1 MARASED
8 THKLRRDVAAIALI
22 TAAVLTFASLL
33 YASQGGPAEGGG
45 YLPGLLSTALTLSFG
60 IGAFAV
66 PVILFAIGILFALE
80 RPQFASSRAL
90 TGAGLIFLVVL
101 TATAMHV
108 PEQSR
113 FDPEWVAINGGYIGA
128 AAAHLTLT
136 VLGLVGSYIVLTGLA
151 IIALVM
157 ITQTSVQQLIR
168 GSARV
173 FTSILG
179 FGWRVVADGVSDARE
194 VAASA
199 AADRKKKSNSRS
211 RKARPMRPDRGPV
224 VELDLEA
231 DRADQQD
238 APKNSPAPATPA
250 STPQEAP
257 RKKPRGSSS
266 SSKGGKNSDDGQTA
280 LLQDSDLYSI
290 PSMSILSELKDE
302 DVGEAA
308 AEEATENIIKLED
321 TLESFGV
328 EAKVVAYERGPVITR
343 YEVEPGS
350 GIRVGKIVNLSDDLA
365 MALAA
370 VDVRVEAP
378 IPGKSA
384 VGIEVPNQHRAVVSL
399 RGLLEE
405 SEVQNHPSPLAVAL
419 GRDIAGHA
427 VVADLYR
434 MPHLLVAGA
443 TNSGKSVC
451 LHSIIVSIL
460 MRVRPDQVKFILI
473 DPKRVE
479 LRLYEGIPHLMS
491 PVVYSPKEAADAL
504 RKVIREMDKRYDQF
518 AMKGVVNIEEYNQV
532 AAEEKEHRD
541 QEFDPMP
548 HVVIVVDELADL
560 MMQSKAEFEFS
571 ICRLAQLARATGI
584 HLVLATQRPSVNV
597 ITGTIKA
604 NIPSRIAL
612 SVTSQHD
619 SRTILDGQGAER
631 LIGRGDM
638 LYSPIDDNQARRLQ
652 GAFIPRSDLQRLVEY
667 LCAQGEPDFD
677 IIPQT
682 PDDDEGDFAA
692 EIDVSDKLYEA
703 AVEYVVGE
711 TEASVSG
718 LQRRFKIGYARAG
731 RIMDAMEQRG
741 VVGPH
746 VGPKPRE
753 VLLNPGAMH
762 AHLSGG
768 EYTHPSEIEM
778 DEPEPEKQRG
788 EALRDGAE
796 REGDGEETEEIEQAE
811 ELDDLDETEAEIA
824 EEEAA
829 AESA

>member
-1 MARASED
+1 VARASED
-8 THKLRRDVAAIALI
+8 THKLRRDIAAIALI

-33 YASQGGPAEGGG
+33 YSSQGGPAEGGG
-45 YLPGLLSTALTLSFG
+45 YLPGLLSSALTLAFG
-60 IGAFAV
+60 VGAYAV
-66 PVILFAIGILFALE
+66 PLVLLVVGVLFALE
-80 RPQFASSRAL
+80 RPQFASSRTL
-90 TGAGLIFLVVL
+90 TGAGLVFLVVL
-101 TATAMHV
+101 TATAMYV
-108 PEQSR
+108 PEESR
-113 FDPEWVAINGGYIGA
+113 FDPEWVALNGGYIGA
-128 AAAHLTLT
+128 AAAHLTLRA
-136 VLGLVGSYIVLTGLA
+136 LGLVGSYIVLAGITVM
-151 IIALVM
+151 ALVM

-168 GSARV
+168 GIGRLV
-173 FTSILG
+173 GGLFR
-179 FGWRVVADGVSDARE
+179 FGWQTLTDGVSEIGE
-194 VAASA
+194 VASEA
-199 AADRKKKSNSRS
+199 ARGRKKKPKSRERES
-211 RKARPMRPDRGPV
+211 RPVRPDRGPV
-224 VELDLEA
+224 VELDLDGDE
-231 DRADQQD
+231 RA
-238 APKNSPAPATPA
+238 APLPDPPVIDTPEQNSQ
-250 STPQEAP
+250 SAP
-257 RKKPRGSSS
+257 RKKPCGSST
-266 SSKGGKNSDDGQTA
+266 SKRGGRDDDSGQAT
-280 LLQDSDLYSI
+280 LLGDSDLYSVPPI
-290 PSMSILSELKDE
+290 SVLSELVGE
-302 DVGEAA
+302 DVGDAA
-308 AEEATENIIKLED
+308 TEEATENIIKLED

-343 YEVEPGS
+343 YEVEPGP

-399 RGLLEE
+399 RSLLEE
-405 SEVQNHPSPLAVAL
+405 PELAKNPSPLAVGL
-419 GRDIAGHA
+419 GRDIAGHP

-460 MRVRPDQVKFILI
+460 MRVRPDQVKLILI

-479 LRLYEGIPHLMS
+479 LRLYEGIPHLMA

-518 AMKGVVNIEEYNQV
+518 AMKGVVNIEEYNEV

-541 QEFDPMP
+541 QEFKPMP
-548 HVVIVVDELADL
+548 HVVIIVDELADL

-652 GAFIPRSDLQRLVEY
+652 GAFIPRSDLQRLVDY
-667 LCAQGEPDFD
+667 LCSQGEPDFE
-677 IIPQT
+677 IIPQA
-682 PDDDEGDFAA
+682 PDDDEGDFAS
-692 EIDVSDKLYEA
+692 EIEVSDKLYQA
-703 AVEYVVGE
+703 AVEFVVGE

-731 RIMDAMEQRG
+731 RLIDAMEQRG

-753 VLLNPGAMH
+753 VILNPAAMH
-762 AHLSGG
+762 THLYGG
-768 EYTHPSEIEM
+768 EYTHPSQIEEEADYTDELEPETAEPDERLADDDIPDD
-778 DEPEPEKQRG
+778 DEPEADVE
-788 EALRDGAE
+788 
-796 REGDGEETEEIEQAE
+796 
-811 ELDDLDETEAEIA
+811 
-824 EEEAA
+824 EEEAR
-829 AESA
+829 AETL

>member
-1 MARASED
+1 VARASED
-8 THKLRRDVAAIALI
+8 THKLRRDIAAIALI
-22 TAAVLTFASLL
+22 TAAVLTFASLI
-33 YASQGGPAEGGG
+33 YSSQGGPAEGGG
-45 YLPGLLSTALTLSFG
+45 YLPGLLSTALTLAFG
-60 IGAFAV
+60 VGAYAV
-66 PVILFAIGILFALE
+66 PVVLLVVGVLFALE

-90 TGAGLIFLVVL
+90 TGAGLLFLVAL
-101 TATAMHV
+101 TAVAMQV
-108 PEQSR
+108 PDESR
-113 FDPEWVAINGGYIGA
+113 FAPDWVAVNGGYLGA
-128 AAAHLTLT
+128 GVAHLALRA
-136 VLGLVGSYIVLTGLA
+136 LGFVGSWIVLAGVA

-157 ITQTSVQQLIR
+157 ITRSSVQDLLR
-168 GSARV
+168 GIGRLVSAV
-173 FTSILG
+173 FRFCWQTLVDG
-179 FGWRVVADGVSDARE
+179 LTEARDVASS
-194 VAASA
+194 AASN
-199 AADRKKKSNSRS
+199 RKKKAGKKQSQP
-211 RKARPMRPDRGPV
+211 KGRPMRPDRGPV
-224 VELDLEA
+224 VELDLESDA
-231 DRADQQD
+231 QDVQAAEQQ
-238 APKNSPAPATPA
+238 TPA
-250 STPQEAP
+250 SPPDPKGQTTP
-257 RKKPRGSSS
+257 RKKPRSS
-266 SSKGGKNSDDGQTA
+266 SSKKSSSKDADSGQAA
-280 LLQDSDLYSI
+280 LLGDSDLYSI
-290 PSMSILSELKDE
+290 PAMSMLSELDGE

-343 YEVEPGS
+343 YEVEPGP

-399 RGLLEE
+399 RSMLEDSALAE
-405 SEVQNHPSPLAVAL
+405 HPSPLAVGL
-419 GRDIAGHA
+419 GRDIAGHP

-652 GAFIPRSDLQRLVEY
+652 GSFIPRSDLQRLVEY
-667 LCAQGEPDFD
+667 LCQQGEPDFD

-692 EIDVSDKLYEA
+692 EIDVSDKLYAA

-711 TEASVSG
+711 GEASVSG

-746 VGPKPRE
+746 VGPKPRD
-753 VLLNPGAMH
+753 VIINPAAMH
-762 AHLSGG
+762 AHLAGD
-768 EYTHPSEIEM
+768 EYTHPSEIEEEM
-778 DEPEPEKQRG
+778 APEEQLSEALQDTPDPGEMEDDEEPEDLQGQAGADEEPEM
-788 EALRDGAE
+788 E
-796 REGDGEETEEIEQAE
+796 
-811 ELDDLDETEAEIA
+811 

-829 AESA
+829 AERA

>member
-1 MARASED
+1 M
-8 THKLRRDVAAIALI
+8 
-22 TAAVLTFASLL
+22 LTFASLL

-45 YLPGLLSTALTLSFG
+45 YLPGLLSAALTLAFG

-66 PVILFAIGILFALE
+66 PAILFVVGVLFALE

-136 VLGLVGSYIVLTGLA
+136 VLGFVGSYIVLTGLA

-168 GSARV
+168 GIARV

-199 AADRKKKSNSRS
+199 AADRKKKSKSRG
-211 RKARPMRPDRGPV
+211 RTKASPRRPDRGPV

-231 DRADQQD
+231 DQTRQQD
-238 APKNSPAPATPA
+238 TPKNSPAPAAPA
-250 STPQEAP
+250 STPQQAP

-266 SSKGGKNSDDGQTA
+266 SRKSNKDSDDGQTA

-290 PSMSILSELKDE
+290 PPMSILSELKDE

-384 VGIEVPNQHRAVVSL
+384 VGIEVPNQHRAIVSL
-399 RGLLEE
+399 RSLLEE
-405 SEVQNHPSPLAVAL
+405 SEVRNHPSPLAVAL

-548 HVVIVVDELADL
+548 KAVD
-560 MMQSKAEFEFS
+560 
-571 ICRLAQLARATGI
+571 
-584 HLVLATQRPSVNV
+584 HLVGPGR
-597 ITGTIKA
+597 
-604 NIPSRIAL
+604 
-612 SVTSQHD
+612 D
-619 SRTILDGQGAER
+619 EAE
-631 LIGRGDM
+631 LIGRGHW
-638 LYSPIDDNQARRLQ
+638 SQAGQIAPLHLLQ
-652 GAFIPRSDLQRLVEY
+652 NPGLHREEELEVAGEGPDEVGREGEQGQHDEEKLQDHLAGELPGLQQAQVAHEDEGQHY
-667 LCAQGEPDFD
+667 GGEQGQDQGE
-677 IIPQT
+677 
-682 PDDDEGDFAA
+682 E
-692 EIDVSDKLYEA
+692 
-703 AVEYVVGE
+703 
-711 TEASVSG
+711 
-718 LQRRFKIGYARAG
+718 
-731 RIMDAMEQRG
+731 
-741 VVGPH
+741 
-746 VGPKPRE
+746 
-753 VLLNPGAMH
+753 
-762 AHLSGG
+762 
-768 EYTHPSEIEM
+768 
-778 DEPEPEKQRG
+778 
-788 EALRDGAE
+788 
-796 REGDGEETEEIEQAE
+796 
-811 ELDDLDETEAEIA
+811 
-824 EEEAA
+824 
-829 AESA
+829 

>member
-1 MARASED
+1 M
-8 THKLRRDVAAIALI
+8 RRDVAAIALI

-33 YASQGGPAEGGG
+33 YSSRGGPTEGGG
-45 YLPGLLSTALTLSFG
+45 YLPGLLSDAFTLSFG
-60 IGAFAV
+60 VGAYAV
-66 PVILFAIGILFALE
+66 PLVLFVVGVLFALE
-80 RPQFASSRAL
+80 RPQFASSRVLA
-90 TGAGLIFLVVL
+90 GAGLLFIVIL

-108 PEQSR
+108 PAESR
-113 FDPEWVAINGGYIGA
+113 FDPEWVAVNGGYLGA
-128 AAAHLTLT
+128 AFAHVALEA
-136 VLGLVGSYIVLTGLA
+136 LGFVGSYIVLTGIA

-157 ITQTSVQQLIR
+157 ITRTSVQQLIR
-168 GSARV
+168 GAGRLIIGGIRFCWQTLV
-173 FTSILG
+173 
-179 FGWRVVADGVSDARE
+179 DGLTEAGEIVSE
-194 VAASA
+194 AAGR
-199 AADRKKKSNSRS
+199 RKGSKPRGRNSR
-211 RKARPMRPDRGPV
+211 PVRPDRGPV
-224 VELDLEA
+224 VELDLDSDE
-231 DRADQQD
+231 DEPEPSQS
-238 APKNSPAPATPA
+238 SPAPPEPEDDNPA
-250 STPQEAP
+250 RTRPGAK
-257 RKKPRGSSS
+257 RNNSS
-266 SSKGGKNSDDGQTA
+266 GNGDAEQTV
-280 LLQDSDLYSI
+280 LLGDSDLYSI
-290 PSMSILSELKDE
+290 PPLSILSEHEDE
-302 DVGEAA
+302 KIGDDA

-384 VGIEVPNQHRAVVSL
+384 VGIEVPNQNRALVSL

-405 SEVQNHPSPLAVAL
+405 DELRNHPSPLAAGL
-419 GRDIAGHA
+419 GRDIAGHP
-427 VVADLYR
+427 VIVDLAH

-451 LHSIIVSIL
+451 LHSIITSIL
-460 MRVRPDQVKFILI
+460 MRVRPEQAKFILI

-518 AMKGVVNIEEYNQV
+518 AMKGVVNITEYNRV
-532 AAEEKEHRD
+532 AAEPKEHRD

-584 HLVLATQRPSVNV
+584 HLLLATQRPSVNV

-638 LYSPIDDNQARRLQ
+638 LYAPIDANQARRLQ
-652 GAFIPRSDLQRLVEY
+652 GAFIPRSDLQRVVDY
-667 LCAQGEPDFD
+667 LCKQGEPDFD

-682 PDDDEGDFAA
+682 PDEDEDDFAA
-692 EIDVSDKLYEA
+692 DIDVSDKLYAA
-703 AVEYVVGE
+703 AVEFVVGE
-711 TEASVSG
+711 GEASVSG

-753 VLLNPGAMH
+753 VIINPAAMN
-762 AHLSGG
+762 AHLSGE
-768 EYTHPSEIEM
+768 EYTHPSQI
-778 DEPEPEKQRG
+778 DEEGGDGQGEVDD
-788 EALRDGAE
+788 EALADAPEQPQEPQEAGGEPVSDDGAE
-796 REGDGEETEEIEQAE
+796 DMQ
-811 ELDDLDETEAEIA
+811 
-824 EEEAA
+824 EEEAP
-829 AESA
+829 AETV

>member
-8 THKLRRDVAAIALI
+8 THKLRRDIAAIALI
-22 TAAVLTFASLL
+22 TVAVLTFASLV
-33 YASQGGPAEGGG
+33 YSSQGGPAEGGG
-45 YLPGLLSTALTLSFG
+45 YLPGLLSSALNLSFG
-60 IGAFAV
+60 IGAYAV
-66 PVILFAIGILFALE
+66 PLVLLVVGVLFALE
-80 RPQFASSRAL
+80 RPQFASARTL
-90 TGAGLIFLVVL
+90 TGIGLLFFVVL

-108 PEQSR
+108 PAESR
-113 FDPEWVAINGGYIGA
+113 FNPEWVAGNGGYLGA
-128 AAAHLTLT
+128 ALAHIALEA
-136 VLGLVGSYIVLTGLA
+136 LGFVGSYIVLTGAA
-151 IIALVM
+151 IISLIM
-157 ITQTSVQQLIR
+157 ITGTSVQQLIR
-168 GSARV
+168 GVGRL
-173 FTSILG
+173 ILG
-179 FGWRVVADGVSDARE
+179 GVRFCWQTLVDGLTEAGE
-194 VAASA
+194 VASRATT
-199 AADRKKKSNSRS
+199 RKKKPASQGKGSRTV
-211 RKARPMRPDRGPV
+211 RPDRRPV
-224 VELDLEA
+224 VELDLDS
-231 DRADQQD
+231 DRDEPETPRSSPEPAQPAAQST
-238 APKNSPAPATPA
+238 APV
-250 STPQEAP
+250 
-257 RKKPRGSSS
+257 KKKRPSKPGK
-266 SSKGGKNSDDGQTA
+266 SKGNGEAEQTV
-280 LLQDSDLYSI
+280 LLGDSDLYSI
-290 PSMSILSELKDE
+290 PPMSILSEQKEE
-302 DVGEAA
+302 DVGDDA

-343 YEVEPGS
+343 YEVEPAP

-384 VGIEVPNQHRAVVSL
+384 VGIEVPNQHRALVSL

-405 SEVQNHPSPLAVAL
+405 DELKNHPSPLAAGL
-419 GRDIAGHA
+419 GRDIAGHP
-427 VVADLYR
+427 VVVDLSR

-451 LHSIIVSIL
+451 LHSIITSIL
-460 MRVRPDQVKFILI
+460 MRVRPDQAKFILI

-518 AMKGVVNIEEYNQV
+518 AMKGVVNITEYNEL
-532 AAEEKEHRD
+532 AAEPREHRD

-652 GAFIPRSDLQRLVEY
+652 GAFIPRSDLQRLVDY
-667 LCAQGEPDFD
+667 LCNQGEPDYE

-682 PDDDEGDFAA
+682 PDEDGDDFAA
-692 EIDVSDKLYEA
+692 EIDVSDKLYAA

-711 TEASVSG
+711 SEASVSG

-753 VLLNPGAMH
+753 VIINPAAMH
-762 AHLSGG
+762 AHLAGDD
-768 EYTHPSEIEM
+768 YTHPSEIEEEEPATPEEM
-778 DEPEPEKQRG
+778 LGKALRDQAADSDEAEEIDEIEDPEDEESLDEPEQM
-788 EALRDGAE
+788 
-796 REGDGEETEEIEQAE
+796 Q
-811 ELDDLDETEAEIA
+811 
-824 EEEAA
+824 EEEAP
-829 AESA
+829 AETG

>member
-8 THKLRRDVAAIALI
+8 THKLRRDIVAIALI
-22 TAAVLTFASLL
+22 TGAVLTFASLL
-33 YASQGGPAEGGG
+33 YSSQGGVTEGGG
-45 YLPGLLSTALTLSFG
+45 YLPGLLSNAFTLSFG
-60 IGAFAV
+60 VGAFAV
-66 PVILFAIGILFALE
+66 PLVLLTIGILFALE
-80 RPQFASSRAL
+80 RPQFASLRAL

-101 TATAMHV
+101 TAVAMQV
-108 PEQSR
+108 PAESR
-113 FDPEWVAINGGYIGA
+113 FDAEWVALNGGYLGA
-128 AAAHLTLT
+128 GFAHVMLK
-136 VLGLVGSYIVLTGLA
+136 VLGLSGSYIVLTGIA
-151 IIALVM
+151 IMALVM
-157 ITQTSVQQLIR
+157 VTRTSVQQLIR
-168 GSARV
+168 GIGRLIGGAFR
-173 FTSILG
+173 
-179 FGWRVVADGVSDARE
+179 FGWRTLVDGFTEAGDIFVPAKKTKKSRKPRTRDARP
-194 VAASA
+194 V
-199 AADRKKKSNSRS
+199 
-211 RKARPMRPDRGPV
+211 RPDRGPV
-224 VELDLEA
+224 VELDLES
-231 DRADQQD
+231 D
-238 APKNSPAPATPA
+238 AAGPGPTQTSPPLSEPVTSAP
-250 STPQEAP
+250 SSVEAQA
-257 RKKPRGSSS
+257 RKKPRSKRNGGNGDTGSE
-266 SSKGGKNSDDGQTA
+266 QAA
-280 LLQDSDLYSI
+280 LLGDSDLYAI
-290 PSMSILSELKDE
+290 PPLSILSELADE
-302 DVGEAA
+302 GPGPDA

-343 YEVEPGS
+343 YEVEPAP

-399 RGLLEE
+399 RSLVE
-405 SEVQNHPSPLAVAL
+405 SNELQNHSSYLAAAL

-427 VVADLYR
+427 VIVDLER

-451 LHSIIVSIL
+451 LHSIITSIL
-460 MRVRPDQVKFILI
+460 MRVRPDQVKFILV

-518 AMKGVVNIEEYNQV
+518 AMKGVVNITEYNEL
-532 AAEEKEHRD
+532 AAEPKEHLD
-541 QEFDPMP
+541 QEFEPMS
-548 HVVIVVDELADL
+548 HVVIIIDELADL
-560 MMQSKAEFEFS
+560 MMQSRAEFEYS
-571 ICRLAQLARATGI
+571 ICRLAQLSRATGI

-619 SRTILDGQGAER
+619 SRTILDGMGAER

-638 LYSPIDDNQARRLQ
+638 LYSPIDANQPRRLQ
-652 GAFIPRSDLQRLVEY
+652 GAFIPRADLQRLVEY
-667 LCAQGEPDFD
+667 LCSQGEPDFE
-677 IIPQT
+677 IIPQA
-682 PDDDEGDFAA
+682 PEDDDDDFAG
-692 EIDVSDKLYEA
+692 EIEVSDKLYAA
-703 AVEYVVGE
+703 AVEFVVGE

-731 RIMDAMEQRG
+731 RLIDAMEQRG

-753 VLLNPGAMH
+753 VILNPAAMH

-768 EYTHPSEIEM
+768 EYTPPS
-778 DEPEPEKQRG
+778 
-788 EALRDGAE
+788 
-796 REGDGEETEEIEQAE
+796 
-811 ELDDLDETEAEIA
+811 ELDDEMVYEDELDDDLLIDGPDEVDAPDEYEEMDGEAEME
-824 EEEAA
+824 EEEAP
-829 AESA
+829 AETL

>member
-1 MARASED
+1 MARASEE
-8 THKLRRDVAAIALI
+8 THKLRRDIAAIALI

-33 YASQGGPAEGGG
+33 YSSQGGPAEGGG
-45 YLPGLLSTALTLSFG
+45 YLPGLLSSALTLAFG
-60 IGAFAV
+60 IGAYAV
-66 PVILFAIGILFALE
+66 PLVLLVVGVLFALE

-90 TGAGLIFLVVL
+90 TGAGLVFLVVL

-128 AAAHLTLT
+128 AAAHLSLRA
-136 VLGLVGSYIVLTGLA
+136 LGFTGSYIVLTGA
-151 IIALVM
+151 TIIALVM

-168 GSARV
+168 GIGRLFAGMFR
-173 FTSILG
+173 
-179 FGWRVVADGVSDARE
+179 FGWQTLVDGFTEAGE
-194 VAASA
+194 IASRA
-199 AADRKKKSNSRS
+199 TAGRKKGAKKRT
-211 RKARPMRPDRGPV
+211 REARPVRPDRGPV
-224 VELDLEA
+224 VELDLDSDEA
-231 DRADQQD
+231 DESA
-238 APKNSPAPATPA
+238 SA
-250 STPQEAP
+250 STGAPPKPKPQTAP
-257 RKKPRGSSS
+257 RKKSRSRSGRKNGSKS
-266 SSKGGKNSDDGQTA
+266 GKESEQA
-280 LLQDSDLYSI
+280 PLLGDSDLYSI
-290 PSMSILSELKDE
+290 PPMSILSELDGE

-343 YEVEPGS
+343 YEVEPGP

-399 RGLLEE
+399 RSMLEDPALKD
-405 SEVQNHPSPLAVAL
+405 HPSPLAVGL
-419 GRDIAGHA
+419 GRDIAGHP

-434 MPHLLVAGA
+434 MPHILVAGA

-451 LHSIIVSIL
+451 LHSMITSIL

-518 AMKGVVNIEEYNQV
+518 AMKGVVNIEEYNQL

-541 QEFDPMP
+541 QEFAPMP

-667 LCAQGEPDFD
+667 LCSQGEPDFD
-677 IIPQT
+677 IIPQA
-682 PDDDEGDFAA
+682 PEDDEGDFAA
-692 EIDVSDKLYEA
+692 EIDVSDKLYTA
-703 AVEYVVGE
+703 AVEFVVGE
-711 TEASVSG
+711 GEASVSG

-746 VGPKPRE
+746 VGPKPRD
-753 VLLNPGAMH
+753 VIINPTAMR
-762 AHLSGG
+762 AHLAGDD
-768 EYTHPSEIEM
+768 YTHPSEIEEEHP
-778 DEPEPEKQRG
+778 DPEEQLSQ
-788 EALRDGAE
+788 ALQDGAAADDVE
-796 REGDGEETEEIEQAE
+796 
-811 ELDDLDETEAEIA
+811 DLDEEAPDA
-824 EEEAA
+824 PEEADQ
-829 AESA
+829 E

>member
-1 MARASED
+1 M
-8 THKLRRDVAAIALI
+8 RRDVAAIALI

-33 YASQGGPAEGGG
+33 YSSQGGPAEGGG
-45 YLPGLLSTALTLSFG
+45 YLPGLLSAALTLAFG
-60 IGAFAV
+60 IGAYAV
-66 PVILFAIGILFALE
+66 PAILLVVGILFALE

-90 TGAGLIFLVVL
+90 TGAALIFLVVL

-108 PEQSR
+108 PEESR
-113 FDPEWVAINGGYIGA
+113 FDPEWVAINGGYLGA
-128 AAAHLTLT
+128 GAAHLTLT
-136 VLGLVGSYIVLTGLA
+136 VLGFVGSYIVLTGLA

-168 GSARV
+168 GIGHLFGSV
-173 FTSILG
+173 FR
-179 FGWRVVADGVSDARE
+179 FGWRTLVDGVTEARG
-194 VAASA
+194 VASSAASSGGSG
-199 AADRKKKSNSRS
+199 RKKKSNSR
-211 RKARPMRPDRGPV
+211 RRDARPVRPDRGPV
-224 VELDLEA
+224 VELDL
-231 DRADQQD
+231 DRDEPVQTGEQTSPT
-238 APKNSPAPATPA
+238 APSAPA
-250 STPQEAP
+250 AP
-257 RKKPRGSSS
+257 HVARKKPRSSS
-266 SSKGGKNSDDGQTA
+266 TSAKTNADGQTS
-280 LLQDSDLYSI
+280 LLQDSDLYTI
-290 PSMSILSELKDE
+290 PPMSMLSELKDE
-302 DVGEAA
+302 DIGEAA

-343 YEVEPGS
+343 YEVEPGA

-384 VGIEVPNQHRAVVSL
+384 VGIEVPNQRRAVVSL
-399 RGLLEE
+399 RSLLEE
-405 SEVQNHPSPLAVAL
+405 PEVRGNPAPLAVAL

-460 MRVRPDQVKFILI
+460 MRVRPEQVKFILI

-491 PVVYSPKEAADAL
+491 PVVYSPREAADAL
-504 RKVIREMDKRYDQF
+504 RKVIREMDRRYDEF
-518 AMKGVVNIEEYNQV
+518 ALRGAVNIEEYNQL
-532 AAEEKEHRD
+532 AEEEKEHRD
-541 QEFDPMP
+541 QEFKPMP
-548 HVVIVVDELADL
+548 HVVIIVDELADL

-652 GAFIPRSDLQRLVEY
+652 GAFIPRSDLQRLVEF
-667 LCAQGEPDFD
+667 LCSQGEPDYE
-677 IIPQT
+677 IIPQA
-682 PDDDEGDFAA
+682 PDEDEGDFAA
-692 EIDVSDKLYEA
+692 EIDVSDKLYAA

-711 TEASVSG
+711 SEASVSG

-768 EYTHPSEIEM
+768 EYTHPADIEEEL
-778 DEPEPEKQRG
+778 EPEEQLSR
-788 EALRDGAE
+788 ALRDGSEAE
-796 REGDGEETEEIEQAE
+796 DAGQVEDSEEP
-811 ELDDLDETEAEIA
+811 DDPQEAEIETE